1 MYKNE
6 YFAGLYE
13 TYHNEL
19 SGNEELVSKANSVLS
34 DTSTIIDR
42 YNTLVNYV
50 ETSNWSGEAKD
61 LVVTTSLPI
70 LKERFEMFKGNI
82 SNSLL
87 PACETAVND
96 LLKNLEDMKQKETEL
111 IATLEYRDR
120 LQREIEDTSRRL
132 SSATNYETRDGKEVY
147 TGRKDALQGAYDT
160 LMREKAKIDN
170 QINILRATLDSLKQ
184 NCDTAISNIRILSGA
199 IELFSGTSVDS
210 SFVPDIEGIE
220 NWKSTI
226 YEKDGVYYQIPMRV
240 TDNGIVTSL
249 NPNYV
254 ICIDSN
260 KIKDIIYNHYG
271 DNVVQGDE
279 YYNKVMSFLND
290 KLNDPK
296 DDVLYDFRK
305 NKWMSKD
312 EKVLVSE
319 IMNQILDDT
328 YVCNDAKTIQQYAAM
343 SSTVVTA
350 NALVKFGYG
359 SNYTCETEGLTSVI
373 SDNMG
378 EDGKFDCNTL
388 VKWAYYQG
396 FKKLNPETE
405 MKFKD
410 FTIDRIMEETIPLS
424 QVNSENFE
432 SSDIGIGSVLTRGVP
447 KQRGSLHIALVIG
460 YGKDEFG
467 NDTIVTAQST
477 SRVSGCV
484 IVEYPKNEL
493 YSAWNFRENAVSS
506 VSSADYYVNKMAD
519 FAGNIKTGKES
530 VVASDRIE
538 DLVVSTEKY
547 ASIN

>member
-19 SGNEELVSKANSVLS
+19 VGNEDLVSKANSVLS

-61 LVVTTSLPI
+61 LVVTTSLPV
-70 LKERFEMFKGNI
+70 LKERFEMFKDNL
-82 SNSLL
+82 SNSLI

-96 LLKNLEDMKQKETEL
+96 LLKNLEDMKQKEIEL

-120 LQREIEDTSRRL
+120 LQKEIEDTSRRL
-132 SSATNYETRDGKEVY
+132 SSATNFEIKDGKEVY
-147 TGRKDALQGAYDT
+147 TGKKDALQGAYDT

-220 NWKSTI
+220 NWQSTI
-226 YEKDGVYYQIPMRV
+226 YEKDGIYYQIPMRV
-240 TDNGIVTSL
+240 TDKGVVTSL
-249 NPNYV
+249 DPNYV

-271 DNVVQGDE
+271 DDVAQGDE
-279 YYNKVMSFLND
+279 YYNKVMSFLNG
-290 KLNDPK
+290 KLNDPTEE
-296 DDVLYDFRK
+296 VLYDFRK
-305 NKWMSKD
+305 NRWISKE

-328 YVCNDAKTIQQYAAM
+328 YICNDAKTIQQYAAM
-343 SSTVVTA
+343 SSTVVTT

-359 SNYTCETEGLTSVI
+359 SNYTCETEGLTSVL

-396 FKKLNPETE
+396 FKKLNPETNI
-405 MKFKD
+405 KFKD
-410 FTIDRIMEETIPLS
+410 FTIDRVMEETTPLN
-424 QVNSENFE
+424 QVNSDNF
-432 SSDIGIGSVLTRGVP
+432 DTANIGVGSVLTRGVP
-447 KQRGSLHIALVIG
+447 KERGSLHIALVIG

-477 SRVSGCV
+477 NKLNGCV
-484 IVEYPKNEL
+484 IVEYPKDEL

-506 VSSADYYVNKMAD
+506 VSSTDYYVNKMASSVGD
-519 FAGNIKTGKES
+519 MKTGNEVTTFASNFEDMIANSEK
-530 VVASDRIE
+530 VAR
-538 DLVVSTEKY
+538 
-547 ASIN
+547 N